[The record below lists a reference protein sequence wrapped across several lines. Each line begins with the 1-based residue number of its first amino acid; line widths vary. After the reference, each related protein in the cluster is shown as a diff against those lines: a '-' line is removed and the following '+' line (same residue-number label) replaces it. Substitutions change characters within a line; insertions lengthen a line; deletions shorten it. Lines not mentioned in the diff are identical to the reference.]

1 METMRVLLLILLSPK
16 ISFGVVVVVVVTII
30 QVAAGTTTAM
40 AGCVD
45 KTKINNTNTNQGSSA
60 FFLQISL
67 QN

>member
-16 ISFGVVVVVVVTII
+16 ISFGVVVVVTII